1 MEPKIALSN
10 GKIIFQTFSKIATA
24 RHLIFAA
31 QIHYIPPMGFK
42 DIALIITHISYIHIT
57 NSRIKNIWLVI
68 DITHIPILL
77 T

>member
-1 MEPKIALSN
+1 
-10 GKIIFQTFSKIATA
+10 
-24 RHLIFAA
+24 
-31 QIHYIPPMGFK
+31 MGFK